1 MYAYSLRNFYYHIV
15 LSSIHKLFY
24 YDFIYTVINNS
35 HIHIDLDG
43 SNAGPA
49 HSSEAP
55 KSNSRGIGGIFE
67 LRVPEEK
74 WRILSQKQLFFASNV
89 IDVISTC
96 EKRDVGVV

>member
-1 MYAYSLRNFYYHIV
+1 MYTLFAIFYYHIV
-15 LSSIHKLFY
+15 LSS
-24 YDFIYTVINNS
+24 
-35 HIHIDLDG
+35 IHIDLDG

-49 HSSEAP
+49 HTSEAP

-67 LRVPEEK
+67 LRGPEEK
-74 WRILSQKQLFFASNV
+74 WRILSEKQLFLASNV